1 MARKLRHPPRPV
13 RVDTVQWRKGFA
25 SVADT
30 TRRLVGARP
39 ALAPRRLVQLDT
51 NAMIA
56 LRIGGLLEA
65 SDVLAEL
72 RRLVAYRYGYEH
84 VEVFTG
90 TPGDE
95 YLRRRPSEPAGAENI
110 DDVRLTAAGALGR
123 VLERGT
129 AAVLAHAGRVVLPMR
144 IGGQIVGVVDLHGRG
159 RRRHQPVDLVG
170 LQWLAD
176 LVAVVLRNCE
186 QHAQAVRER
195 RQAEDA
201 DRLKTRLLA
210 NVSHELRAPLNVILG
225 YSQAALAAPNSYGVE
240 LPSGLRRDLEHIYA
254 SGDHLRRLINDLLD
268 LSRAEVD
275 ALDLLV
281 EPIQTGSFL
290 EEVLGSASSHGDPW
304 PNVTWRLDVAPHLP
318 VIRADPV
325 RLRQVLDNLL
335 NNARAATVSGEIV
348 LGASVEA
355 GQLHIWVQ
363 DTGEGI
369 AADQLNHIFE
379 PFVSGQRVHGRKT
392 GIGLGLAITRR
403 LVALHGGTL
412 GIDSEPGRGSTFH
425 VRLPLSIAESDSAGG
440 ISVLMKPAARQ
451 AVLGA
456 IEGLQQSQ
464 PAGTILIVDDDLDA
478 RALYLRL
485 VGEALPGCRVQTAER
500 ASEALQLLSSQ
511 HDPPALVILDLGLP
525 DVDGFHVLDRLR
537 AERRTRHV
545 PVLVVSGRL
554 LSEQDVLRL
563 DHARVLYQPKD
574 LLAPA
579 EALEMLQAAAAGHA
593 LLPRATSAVVKKAM
607 AYLHDHYERP
617 LARHD
622 LAQAA
627 GVSENYLSQIFHRE
641 LGLSP
646 SNYLTRVRVHQ
657 AKVLLASTDDSVT
670 VIASRVGFQD
680 PAYFSRVFHKQVG
693 ASPQVYRAT
702 R

>member
-1 MARKLRHPPRPV
+1 MRRLAGAPSAPRP
-13 RVDTVQWRKGFA
+13 RY
-25 SVADT
+25 
-30 TRRLVGARP
+30 
-39 ALAPRRLVQLDT
+39 LAQVET
-51 NAMIA
+51 SATIA

-65 SDVLAEL
+65 SDLVAEL
-72 RRLVAYRYGYEH
+72 RALVARRYGFDQ
-84 VEVFTG
+84 VDVFTG
-90 TPGDE
+90 TTADE
-95 YLRRRPSEPAGAENI
+95 YLRRQPSEPTSADNVDIPLA
-110 DDVRLTAAGALGR
+110 AAGALGR

-129 AAVLAHAGRVVLPMR
+129 AAVLAHARRVVLPMR
-144 IGGQIVGVVDLHGRG
+144 IGGQIVGVLDLHGRG
-159 RRRHQPVDLVG
+159 RRHQRPVDVVG

-225 YSQAALAAPNSYGVE
+225 YSQAALAAPNASGVE
-240 LPSGLRRDLEHIYA
+240 LPAGLRRDLEHIYA

-275 ALDLLV
+275 ALELLV
-281 EPIQTGSFL
+281 EPIQTGAFL
-290 EEVLGSASSHGDPW
+290 EDVLRSASSHGDPR
-304 PNVTWRLDVAPHLP
+304 PEVTWRHEIAPCLP

-325 RLRQVLDNLL
+325 RLRQVIDNLL
-335 NNARAATVSGEIV
+335 TNARAATSSGEIV
-348 LGASVEA
+348 LGASLEA
-355 GQLHIWVQ
+355 GQLHIWVS

-369 AADQLNHIFE
+369 AADQLNRIFE
-379 PFVSGQRVHGRKT
+379 PFVSGQRGHARRT
-392 GIGLGLAITRR
+392 GIGLGLAISRR

-412 GIDSEPGRGSTFH
+412 GVDSASGRGSTFH
-425 VRLPLSIAESDSAGG
+425 VRLPLSVAEGDSAGG
-440 ISVLMKPAARQ
+440 VSVLVKPAARQ

-456 IEGLQQSQ
+456 IEALQQVQ
-464 PAGTILIVDDDLDA
+464 PAGTILIIDDDPDA

-485 VGEALPGCRVQTAER
+485 VGEALPGCRIQTAEH
-500 ASEALQLLSSQ
+500 AAEALRLLSAQ
-511 HDPPALVILDLGLP
+511 HDPPTLVILDLTLP
-525 DVDGFHVLDRLR
+525 EVDGFHVLDRLR

-579 EALEMLQAAAAGHA
+579 EALEMLQAAATGYA

-607 AYLHDHYERP
+607 AYLHDHYEQS

-646 SNYLTRVRVHQ
+646 SNYLSRVRMHQ
-657 AKVLLASTDDSVT
+657 AKVLLSNTDESIT
-670 VIASRVGFQD
+670 VIATRVGFQD
-680 PAYFSRVFHKQVG
+680 PAYFSRVFHKLVG
-693 ASPQVYRAT
+693 ASPQAYRA
-702 R
+702 RG